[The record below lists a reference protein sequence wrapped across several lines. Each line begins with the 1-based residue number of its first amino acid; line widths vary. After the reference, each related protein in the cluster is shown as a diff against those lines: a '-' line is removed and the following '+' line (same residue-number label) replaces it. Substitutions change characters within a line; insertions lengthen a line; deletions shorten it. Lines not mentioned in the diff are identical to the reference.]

1 MTKVQY
7 ESFFSFFENLKA
19 LRDQHLRAKRQ
30 ANWVRCYKDK
40 HARTSTNLQ
49 QLVEERSGI
58 EDMIVV
64 VAREIQKL
72 EEQFSALKAKQMTFS
87 NKLYKKIE
95 EAKKVNQKMEKLEA
109 QLANNN
115 TALEEP
121 SLIFTIILE

>member
-1 MTKVQY
+1 
-7 ESFFSFFENLKA
+7 
-19 LRDQHLRAKRQ
+19 
-30 ANWVRCYKDK
+30 
-40 HARTSTNLQ
+40 
-49 QLVEERSGI
+49 
-58 EDMIVV
+58 MIVV